1 MRKIKMRYVAQVEMD
16 DSVDVTA
23 TGLRPIEDI
32 RESVKGGEINKLI
45 ADTLK
50 DFLSDNAVV
59 NVTTQYADVF
69 EVEEDEDE

>member
-1 MRKIKMRYVAQVEMD
+1 MKKIKMRYVAQVEID

-32 RESVKGGEINKLI
+32 RESVRGGEINKLI

-50 DFLSDNAVV
+50 DSLSDNAVI
-59 NVTTQYADVF
+59 NVTTQYADVI
-69 EVEEDEDE
+69 EVEDE